1 MWIKPLPRQPG
12 LLQTKSTKAR
22 ICIEVS
28 AKQSL
33 PDEITVIVEGESVVI
48 PVEYQVL
55 PPMCDI
61 CHVFGHHT
69 NKCAKEASTSSL
81 PHQPV
86 SQVWTTVGNGKQKVG
101 CEYSNQGQLTDLV
114 LNPTT
119 SEPQQTSTPFNTT
132 VTQLHGEES
141 SDSEEELLEVLEGVV
156 SSNQGAG
163 AAASLEVEST
173 RPRKSTGLHD

>member
-1 MWIKPLPRQPG
+1 MSRVASTIGRPLHVDQATAKTARQPR

-28 AKQSL
+28 VEQIL
-33 PDEITVIVEGESVVI
+33 PDEVTVIVEGESVVI
-48 PVEYQVL
+48 PVVYQVL

-101 CEYSNQGQLTDLV
+101 CEYANHGQLIDLV
-114 LNPTT
+114 LNPST
-119 SEPQQTSTPFNTT
+119 SEP
-132 VTQLHGEES
+132 
-141 SDSEEELLEVLEGVV
+141 
-156 SSNQGAG
+156 
-163 AAASLEVEST
+163 
-173 RPRKSTGLHD
+173 